1 VLANAKLIDRFAK
14 RARDDVACEVRFDGS
29 HVDAVCHSFPHRS
42 TVAGHVKASLPRSGA
57 DVPFVTTMRIL
68 LVSQMYPGPKAPDL
82 GVFVK
87 QIADALE
94 QEGHEVER
102 VVIDRRGGTPAKY
115 GLLAAR
121 AAVAARRFRPEA
133 VYAHF
138 LFPAGAA
145 GVLAARLSRAR
156 LVVTAHGGDVRN
168 VGAIP
173 GVAAATRTVVR
184 RADAVIAVSDFLRRE
199 LEAKLPEAGGKTKV
213 IDSGVDLERFRHRE
227 PGPLRAELGWDGEE
241 PFYLCVGTLD
251 ERKNVVRLADAF
263 GRLERG
269 SLAFVG
275 DGPLRDRLAG
285 RPRVRLVGR
294 VPHERVPDWI
304 AACDVLCQPSLIE
317 PFGQTVLEALA
328 TERPVV
334 ATRIGGPPE
343 FVTPETGLLV
353 DPGSVESIEAGLKE
367 AADLPR
373 PNPAAR
379 AIAEQHDVRLQ
390 ARRVAGV
397 LRGES
402 Q

>member
-1 VLANAKLIDRFAK
+1 
-14 RARDDVACEVRFDGS
+14 
-29 HVDAVCHSFPHRS
+29 
-42 TVAGHVKASLPRSGA
+42 
-57 DVPFVTTMRIL
+57 
-68 LVSQMYPGPKAPDL
+68 MYPGPAAPDL
-82 GVFVK
+82 GVFV
-87 QIADALE
+87 QQMADQLE
-94 QEGHEVER
+94 REGNELER
-102 VVIDRRGGTPAKY
+102 VVIDRRGGSPAKY

-121 AAVAARRFRPEA
+121 AAAAARRFRPEA

-145 GVLAARLSRAR
+145 GALAARLSGAR
-156 LVVTAHGGDVRN
+156 LVVTAHGSDVRN
-168 VGAIP
+168 VGSMP
-173 GVAAATRTVVR
+173 GVASATRMVIR
-184 RADAVIAVSDFLRRE
+184 QADAVIAVSDFLRLE
-199 LEAKLPEAGGKTKV
+199 LEAKLPEARGKTKV

-227 PGPLRAELGWDGEE
+227 PAPVRDELGWEGEE

-275 DGPLRDRLAG
+275 DGPARARLAG
-285 RPRVRLVGR
+285 RSRVRMVGR

-304 AACDVLCQPSLIE
+304 SACDVLCQPSLIE

-343 FVTPETGLLV
+343 LVTPETGVLV
-353 DPGSVESIEAGLKE
+353 DPGSVESIEAGLRE
-367 AADLPR
+367 AAELPC
-373 PNPAAR
+373 PNPPAR

-390 ARRVAGV
+390 ARRVAEV
-397 LRGES
+397 LRGEA

>member
-1 VLANAKLIDRFAK
+1 
-14 RARDDVACEVRFDGS
+14 
-29 HVDAVCHSFPHRS
+29 
-42 TVAGHVKASLPRSGA
+42 
-57 DVPFVTTMRIL
+57 
-68 LVSQMYPGPKAPDL
+68 
-82 GVFVK
+82 
-87 QIADALE
+87 
-94 QEGHEVER
+94 
-102 VVIDRRGGTPAKY
+102 
-115 GLLAAR
+115 
-121 AAVAARRFRPEA
+121 

-145 GVLAARLSRAR
+145 GALAARVSGAR
-156 LVVTAHGGDVRN
+156 LVVTAHGRDVRN
-168 VGAIP
+168 VGSIP
-173 GVAAATRTVVR
+173 GVAAATRLVVR
-184 RADAVIAVSDFLRRE
+184 QADAVIAVSDFLRRE
-199 LEAKLPEAGGKTKV
+199 LEAKLPDARGKTMV

-227 PGPLRAELGWDGEE
+227 PGPLRDELGWEGEE
-241 PFYLCVGTLD
+241 PFYQCVGTLD

-269 SLAFVG
+269 SLVFVG

-294 VPHERVPDWI
+294 VPHERVADWI

-343 FVTPETGLLV
+343 LVTPETGVLV
-353 DPGSVESIEAGLKE
+353 DPGSVESIEGGLRE
-367 AADLPR
+367 AAELPC

-390 ARRVAGV
+390 ARRVVEV
-397 LRGES
+397 LRGEA

>member
-1 VLANAKLIDRFAK
+1 VL
-14 RARDDVACEVRFDGS
+14 
-29 HVDAVCHSFPHRS
+29 
-42 TVAGHVKASLPRSGA
+42 
-57 DVPFVTTMRIL
+57 FVTTMRIL
-68 LVSQMYPGPKAPDL
+68 LVSQMYPGPEAPDL

-94 QEGHEVER
+94 QEGNEVDR

-121 AAVAARRFRPEA
+121 AAAAARRFRPEV

-145 GVLAARLSRAR
+145 GALAARLSRAR
-156 LVVTAHGGDVRN
+156 LVVTAHGRDVRN

-184 RADAVIAVSDFLRRE
+184 QADGVIAVSDFLRRE
-199 LEAKLPEAGGKTKV
+199 LEAKLPEAKGKTKV

-227 PGPLRAELGWDGEE
+227 PGPLRAELGWDEEE
-241 PFYLCVGTLD
+241 PLYLCVGTLD

-263 GRLERG
+263 DRLERG
-269 SLAFVG
+269 SLVFVG
-275 DGPLRDRLAG
+275 DGPLRDRLVG

-294 VPHERVPDWI
+294 VPHERVPEWI

-343 FVTPETGLLV
+343 LVTPETGVLV
-353 DPGSVESIEAGLKE
+353 DPGSVESIEAGLRE
-367 AADLPR
+367 AAELPR
-373 PNPAAR
+373 PNPPAR
-379 AIAEQHDVRLQ
+379 AIAEQHDVHLQ
-390 ARRVAGV
+390 ARRVAAV